1 MKEFGAKSLVDKA
14 TALFLV
20 EKIDEDELMEL
31 NEAFRYMENN
41 NDKQFIPSSIDFD
54 KVDINKSGKLEY
66 SEFLA
71 VSCDIG

>member
-41 NDKQFIPSSIDFD
+41 NDK
-54 KVDINKSGKLEY
+54 
-66 SEFLA
+66 
-71 VSCDIG
+71 